1 MSWTETDDIELQES
15 LDRLYSKQ
23 QELQSKLSPLEII
36 INNSKS
42 IQTRTL
48 PNIAKEEYI
57 KIPPKDKW
65 GDEMTDEYRLKV
77 KDECIAKMN
86 ELLGEPDE

>member
-1 MSWTETDDIELQES
+1 MSWTEDDDTELQAY
-15 LDRLYSKQ
+15 LDRLIDQ
-23 QELQSKLSPLEII
+23 QKELQSQLIPLAII

-57 KIPPKDKW
+57 IILPKDKW
-65 GDEMTDEYRLKV
+65 GEIMTDEYRLQIK
-77 KDECIAKMN
+77 KECIDKTI
-86 ELLGEPDE
+86 ELLGEPDG

>member
-1 MSWTETDDIELQES
+1 MAWSETDDIELQES

-23 QELQSKLSPLEII
+23 KELQAQLTPLETI

-57 KIPPKDKW
+57 IILPKDKW

-77 KDECIAKMN
+77 KDECIAKTN

>member
-1 MSWTETDDIELQES
+1 MAWTETDDTELQES

-23 QELQSKLSPLEII
+23 QELQSQLSPLVII

-48 PNIAKEEYI
+48 PNIAEEEYI
-57 KIPPKDKW
+57 KILPTDKW
-65 GDEMTDEYRLKV
+65 GDKMTDEYRLQIKN
-77 KDECIAKMN
+77 ECIAKTI

>member
-1 MSWTETDDIELQES
+1 MSWTEDDDTELQAY
-15 LDRLYSKQ
+15 LDRLIDQ
-23 QELQSKLSPLEII
+23 QKELQSQLIPLAII

-57 KIPPKDKW
+57 IILPKDKW
-65 GDEMTDEYRLKV
+65 GEIMTDEYRLQIK
-77 KDECIAKMN
+77 KECIDKTI
-86 ELLGEPDE
+86 ELLGE

>member
-1 MSWTETDDIELQES
+1 MSWTEDDDTELQAY
-15 LDRLYSKQ
+15 LDRLIDQ
-23 QELQSKLSPLEII
+23 QKELQSQLIPLAII

-57 KIPPKDKW
+57 KILPKDKW

-77 KDECIAKMN
+77 KNEILVKIN
-86 ELLGEPDE
+86 ELLGEPDG

>member
-1 MSWTETDDIELQES
+1 MAWTETDDIELQET

-23 QELQSKLSPLEII
+23 KELQSQLIPLAII

-57 KIPPKDKW
+57 IILPKDKW
-65 GDEMTDEYRLKV
+65 GEIMTDEYRLQIK
-77 KDECIAKMN
+77 KECIDKTI

>member
-1 MSWTETDDIELQES
+1 MSWSETDDIELQES

-23 QELQSKLSPLEII
+23 KELQAQLTPLETI

-48 PNIAKEEYI
+48 PNIGEEEYI
-57 KIPPKDKW
+57 IILPKDKW
-65 GDEMTDEYRLKV
+65 GDDMTDGYRLEV
-77 KDECIAKMN
+77 KDQCIAKTI

>member
-23 QELQSKLSPLEII
+23 QELQSQLSPLGII

-48 PNIAKEEYI
+48 PNIGKEEYI
-57 KIPPKDKW
+57 KILPQDKW
-65 GDEMTDEYRLKV
+65 GDEMTDEYRLEIKN
-77 KDECIAKMN
+77 ECIAKTI